1 MNKKITYEMDFTEA
15 EFIRDEAKGTYQV
28 NNVSLL
34 GEVSKNGYTY
44 AKRAMREAVSLYEG
58 VQAFINHP
66 NQEEL
71 KLNRRDVRNL
81 AGKFVNARFDESS
94 TKVKGDF
101 VGLPN
106 ENGKL
111 FVDIAENMPKIAGTS
126 QNASGRFAVVNGRKV
141 VESITK
147 VYSVDLVANPA
158 TNNGVFES
166 ENLDHKENLME
177 DYAKIVM
184 EELKIRRKD
193 LCEALITEGNEA
205 GQKSRDAEVK
215 TLTDEK
221 DKAVQEADTLK
232 VEKALAG
239 KSATVDKMLNE
250 SKLPKEAKTD
260 VFKEQLMKC
269 EPVKDGDTIDEQVKK
284 LIDDRMLAI
293 AGKTGVRNMGGGK
306 HLDEGDKGG
315 SLTEST

>member
-1 MNKKITYEMDFTEA
+1 MNKQKRQDKITYEMDFSEA
-15 EFIRDEAKGTYQV
+15 TFVRDEAAKQFNV

-44 AKRAMREAVSLYEG
+44 AKAAMRAAINLYEG

-66 NQEEL
+66 NAEET
-71 KLNRRDVRNL
+71 KLGRRDVRNL
-81 AGKFVNARFDESS
+81 AGKFINARFDEANS
-94 TKVKGDF
+94 KVKGDF

-111 FVDIAENMPKIAGTS
+111 FLDIAEHMPTIAGTS
-126 QNASGRFAVVNGRKV
+126 QNAAGRFVRVAGKKI

-158 TNNGVFES
+158 TNNGIFEN
-166 ENLDHKENLME
+166 ENREQEM
-177 DYAKIVM
+177 DYTEIM
-184 EELKIRRKD
+184 LEELKIRRKD
-193 LCEALITEGNEA
+193 LCDVLVKEGNDSGIA
-205 GQKSRDAEVK
+205 SRDAEVK
-215 TLTDEK
+215 TLTEEK

-232 VEKALAG
+232 VEKALAE
-239 KSATVDKMLNE
+239 KSATVNKMLDE

-269 EPVKDGDTIDEQVKK
+269 EPDDKGEITEAVKA
-284 LIDDRMLAI
+284 LIEDRAAAV
-293 AGKTGVRNMGGGK
+293 AGKKGVHNMGGDK
-306 HLDEGDKGG
+306 RLAEGDDGG
-315 SLTEST
+315 YL